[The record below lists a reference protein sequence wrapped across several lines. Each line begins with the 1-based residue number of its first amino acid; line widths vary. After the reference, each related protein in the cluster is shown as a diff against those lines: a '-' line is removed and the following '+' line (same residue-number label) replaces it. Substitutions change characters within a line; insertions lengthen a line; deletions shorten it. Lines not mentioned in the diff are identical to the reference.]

1 MNTIESAVLGVH
13 IFAGFVALVTGAG
26 AIVTEKGGR
35 RHRRLGRTYVY
46 GMAVVSTTAL
56 VLLAIE
62 QSVGRIFL
70 GLVAIFS
77 FYFAYSGY
85 RVLSRKRPADRAE
98 TEDWIAVALLGLA
111 GIGLVAMGGWFYLE
125 GEAFAIVMFVFGAI
139 ASVVA
144 AQDVQRFRS
153 ETAEPREWFFEHL
166 QRMGAAYIATVTAF
180 GTVNFTFLPT
190 IARWLAPTLVG
201 GIAIWYTARQYRQQ
215 FGTERPVSAD

>member
-1 MNTIESAVLGVH
+1 MNTIESVVLGVH
-13 IFAGFVALVTGAG
+13 IVAGFVALFAGAG
-26 AIVTEKGGR
+26 AIVTEKGGT

-56 VLLAIE
+56 GLLAIE

-98 TEDWIAVALLGLA
+98 TEDWVAVALFGLS
-111 GIGLVAMGGWFYLE
+111 GVGLLAMGGWFSLA
-125 GEAFAIVMFVFGAI
+125 GEAFAVVMFVFGAI
-139 ASVVA
+139 ATVIA
-144 AQDVQRFRS
+144 GQDVQRFRAA
-153 ETAEPREWFFEHL
+153 TTEPREWFFEHL
-166 QRMGAAYIATVTAF
+166 QRMGGAYIATVTAF
-180 GTVNFTFLPT
+180 GTVNFTFLPQ

-201 GIAIWYTARQYRQQ
+201 GIAIWYAARRYRQQ
-215 FGTERPVSAD
+215 FAAGAAPTTD